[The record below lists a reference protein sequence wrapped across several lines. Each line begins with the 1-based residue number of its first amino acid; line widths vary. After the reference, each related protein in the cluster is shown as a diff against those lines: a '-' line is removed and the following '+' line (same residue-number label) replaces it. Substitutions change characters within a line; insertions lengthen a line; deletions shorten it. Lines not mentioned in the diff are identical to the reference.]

1 MVDVVDL
8 VCVDTHVIA
17 RLKIADLCRTARN
30 AYVFRRLRG
39 RDSGDGLVA
48 RLNDDVALSN
58 TPQYPSER
66 HPGLVSPAIRRLMSR
81 SALRIRSAWISATG
95 IFNAGISNA
104 GSDDLAKTGNSGQQ
118 EKGQ

>member
-1 MVDVVDL
+1 L
-8 VCVDTHVIA
+8 VCVDPHVIA

-39 RDSGDGLVA
+39 RDSDDGLVVG
-48 RLNDDVALSN
+48 LNDDVALSN
-58 TPQYPSER
+58 SPQHPSER
-66 HPGLVSPAIRRLMSR
+66 HPSLVSPAIRRLTSR
-81 SALRIRSAWISATG
+81 SALRIRPAR
-95 IFNAGISNA
+95 ISNA

>member
-1 MVDVVDL
+1 MVNVVDL
-8 VCVDTHVIA
+8 VCGDTHVIA
-17 RLKIADLCRTARN
+17 RLKIADLYRTARN

-39 RDSGDGLVA
+39 RDSGYGLVVG
-48 RLNDDVALSN
+48 LDDDVILSN
-58 TPQYPSER
+58 APQHPSER
-66 HPGLVSPAIRRLMSR
+66 HPGLVSSAIRRLTSR

-95 IFNAGISNA
+95 IPNA